1 MLTTI
6 DIAILGSGGALT
18 ALWLVLYAFG
28 HKHAEIFRPLGE
40 REYPLRALYFVGY
53 EAMVLLRYGYK
64 SRSDRRRRRAFEALY
79 GERYAEYYLRVMYA
93 QRATAALTAAVLAVA
108 FYGLTGDAA
117 SMAVLLCLS
126 GAGWYY
132 LGTAADRRL
141 LNRSDEMRRDF
152 GEAVSK
158 LALLTSSGMILREA
172 WESVAYTG
180 KTRLYAEMQRAVEEM
195 RNGVPD
201 VDALHNFGARCMIPE
216 IRKFASTLMQGLKKG
231 NSELAYMLKEQSREV
246 WTARKHDVRRQGEKA
261 AGKLLIPVTI
271 IFVGILIMI
280 VVPIFSGIG

>member
-1 MLTTI
+1 MLKSI
-6 DIAILGSGGALT
+6 DMAILGSGGALT
-18 ALWLVLYAFG
+18 VLWMALYAFG
-28 HKHAEIFRPLGE
+28 YKHAAIFKPLEE

-53 EAMVLLRYGYK
+53 EVMVLLRYGYK
-64 SRSDRRRRRAFEALY
+64 SRRDRQRRRAFEALY

-93 QRATAALTAAVLAVA
+93 QRTTIALTAAVLATV

-117 SMAVLLCLS
+117 SMAILLGLA
-126 GAGWYY
+126 GFGWYY
-132 LGTAADRRL
+132 LGTATDRHL
-141 LNRSDEMRRDF
+141 LNRADEMRRDF
-152 GEAVSK
+152 GEAISK
-158 LALLTSSGMILREA
+158 LALLTNSGMILREA
-172 WESVAYTG
+172 WENVAYTG
-180 KTRLYAEMQRAVEEM
+180 RTRLYAEMQRAVEEM

-201 VDALHNFGARCMIPE
+201 ADALHNFGVRCMIPE

-246 WTARKHDVRRQGEKA
+246 WSARKHDVRRQGEKA